1 MSRPPFALNREDQ
14 NELAVLT
21 VSGDIDVD
29 TAWRLREELTTLLAE
44 RDVVVEM
51 SGVEFLDSTGLG
63 VLVAGYRQARNAGHR
78 MAIAGAPQ
86 RVLDILELTR
96 LTTIFALYPDL
107 PTATEQLHESA
118 SSAG

>member
-1 MSRPPFALNREDQ
+1 MNRPPFALSREDRDG
-14 NELAVLT
+14 LAVLT

-29 TAWRLREELTTLLAE
+29 TAWRLREELTTLLAGQ
-44 RDVVVEM
+44 DVVVEM
-51 SGVEFLDSTGLG
+51 SEVEFLDSTGLG
-63 VLVAGYRQARNAGHR
+63 VLVAGYRQARSSGHQ

-107 PTATEQLHESA
+107 PAATEGLLA
-118 SSAG
+118 SSTG

>member
-1 MSRPPFALNREDQ
+1 M
-14 NELAVLT
+14 LT

-29 TAWRLREELTTLLAE
+29 TAWRLREDLTTLLTTQ
-44 RDVVVEM
+44 DVVVEM

-63 VLVAGYRQARNAGHR
+63 VLVAGYRQARSTGHQ

-86 RVLDILELTR
+86 RVLDILDLTR
-96 LTTIFALYPDL
+96 LTTIFTLYPDL
-107 PTATEQLHESA
+107 PTATESLLGSA

>member
-1 MSRPPFALNREDQ
+1 MNRPPFALARDDRDS
-14 NELAVLT
+14 LAVLT
-21 VSGDIDVD
+21 VAGDIDVD
-29 TAWRLREELTTLLAE
+29 TAWRLREELTTVLAE
-44 RDVVVEM
+44 QDAIVEM

-63 VLVAGYRQARNAGHR
+63 VLVAGYRQGRNSGHR

-107 PTATEQLHESA
+107 DAAADGLL
-118 SSAG
+118 SSPSNTP